1 MPSRARTTRT
11 TSRARI
17 APRVLVLRIT
27 LAYIQP
33 PIWRIIQ
40 IPETYSLLQL
50 HRALQIAFAW
60 QERHLH
66 AFDIAGA
73 RYSAPHPEMS
83 EYESTDIALSKLKL
97 VAGSSFTYTYDFG
110 DDWRQLIEVVQ
121 AKRATDA
128 SEMVVALLDGARA
141 APPED
146 CGGPP
151 GYEHL
156 LEVLRKPK
164 HPEYRELSE
173 WLGRPFDSEAFDVFP
188 LGNALVLAGL
198 WGAI

>member
-1 MPSRARTTRT
+1 MSPRARTTRT
-11 TSRARI
+11 ATRARI

-27 LAYIQP
+27 LAYIQS

-40 IPETYSLLQL
+40 IPETYSLVQL

-66 AFDIAGA
+66 AFDIAGT

-83 EYESTDIALSKLKL
+83 DYESTDIALSTLKL
-97 VAGSSFTYTYDFG
+97 VTGSSFTYTYDFG
-110 DDWRQLIEVVQ
+110 DDWRHLIEVVHAQ
-121 AKRATDA
+121 PAVDA
-128 SEMVVALLDGARA
+128 SEMIVGLLDGARA

-151 GYEHL
+151 GYERL
-156 LEVLRKPK
+156 LEALRDPK
-164 HPEYRELSE
+164 HPEHRELSE
-173 WLGRPFDSEAFDVFP
+173 WLGLPFDSEAFDLFP
-188 LGNALVLAGL
+188 LANALVLADL